1 MKKLL
6 KPSRNKLRY
15 LRYACLGLYVLSLLI
30 VVYAHGSSDSDAN
43 ARFHLLLPSSYADWT
58 WVIWTVTSII
68 QVFMEASAK
77 ISMTKV
83 TLVCILI
90 NFVSGCA
97 VLTFKHVIL
106 SIIPYSTIMYVYF
119 LIKLVAVV
127 FNKSLSVSERAETDP
142 IVGLHAAAKNES
154 ASDTITK
161 YLLYTVAMT
170 PGVGPFLSFPLLSL
184 LAKKRNS
191 GKNA

>member
-1 MKKLL
+1 M
-6 KPSRNKLRY
+6 RV

-30 VVYAHGSSDSDAN
+30 VVYAHGSAIRLT
-43 ARFHLLLPSSYADWT
+43 RFHLLLPSSCGLDM
-58 WVIWTVTSII
+58 VIWTVTSII
-68 QVFMEASAK
+68 QVFMEAPAK
-77 ISMTKV
+77 VSMTKV

-90 NFVSGCA
+90 NFVSGCV
-97 VLTFKHVIL
+97 VLTFKHLIL

-142 IVGLHAAAKNES
+142 IVVYTRLLKRERLRYDQNK
-154 ASDTITK
+154 K
-161 YLLYTVAMT
+161 YSRNDLGWT
-170 PGVGPFLSFPLLSL
+170 FLSFPLLSL

>member
-1 MKKLL
+1 MKNLL
-6 KPSRNKLRY
+6 KPSRDKLRV
-15 LRYACLGLYVLSLLI
+15 LRYTCLGLYVLALLI
-30 VVYAHGSSDSDAN
+30 VVYVHGSSDSEEN
-43 ARFHLLLPSSYADWT
+43 ARYHLILPSSCADWI
-58 WVIWTVTSII
+58 WIIWTVTSII
-68 QVFMEASAK
+68 QVFMEVSAK
-77 ISMTKV
+77 VAMTKV
-83 TLVCILI
+83 TLVCVLI

-127 FNKSLSVSERAETDP
+127 FNKSLSISERAETDP
-142 IVGLHAAAKNES
+142 IVGLHAAAKNEN

-161 YLLYTVAMT
+161 YLLYIVAMT
-170 PGVGPFLSFPLLSL
+170 PGIGPFLSFPLLSL